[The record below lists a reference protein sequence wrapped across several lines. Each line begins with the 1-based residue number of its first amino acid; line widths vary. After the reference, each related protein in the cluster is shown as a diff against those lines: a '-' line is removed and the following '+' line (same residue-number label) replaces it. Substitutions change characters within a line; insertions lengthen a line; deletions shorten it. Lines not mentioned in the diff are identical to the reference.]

1 MGLLNFN
8 DGRGYLQA
16 SLEYT
21 LVASGESFRTDV
33 YGLEPF
39 TLAIPMAVAPRRG
52 EGLRVDVLVDYGT
65 AFSTVNLRDA
75 PAAFVEGLV
84 AGLLV
89 VGVG

>member
-1 MGLLNFN
+1 MGLLNFD
-8 DGRGYLQA
+8 DGQGYLQA

-39 TLAIPMAVAPRRG
+39 TLAFPMAVAPRRG
-52 EGLRVDVLVDYGT
+52 EGLRVDVLVDYGVV
-65 AFSTVNLRDA
+65 FGGVDLRVR
-75 PAAFVEGLV
+75 PVGFVEGLV